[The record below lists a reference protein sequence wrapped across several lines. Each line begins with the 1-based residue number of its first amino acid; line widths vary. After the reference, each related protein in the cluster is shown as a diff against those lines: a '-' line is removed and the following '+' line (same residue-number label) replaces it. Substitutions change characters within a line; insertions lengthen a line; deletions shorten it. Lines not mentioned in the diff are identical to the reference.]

1 MEELT
6 GWGGGDAEVG
16 GDKMSVSNKQSF
28 LCINIYIR
36 RCQDEPG
43 QILFRLGEI
52 CLVGQR
58 M

>member
-28 LCINIYIR
+28 LCINIYIYADVKMNR
-36 RCQDEPG
+36 GR
-43 QILFRLGEI
+43 FYLG
-52 CLVGQR
+52 
-58 M
+58 